1 MEAIRVTQADYGRE
15 ARLANYLQTRL
26 PWVLTPT
33 PKFYFTDYHIN
44 RKHDNGRENYI
55 GDLEIKWADKPSSEP
70 YPIPFTK
77 VQQMSLL
84 PLHRDLPDSY
94 HRVLIRYE
102 DGLLMLNVEMLRDLR
117 PVMYTFPGQ
126 DELKKLY
133 VFVNASDFFP
143 YFKPIIIR

>member
-1 MEAIRVTQADYGRE
+1 VQPIKETQQGQDRQIRVA
-15 ARLANYLQTRL
+15 AYLMSIY
-26 PWVLTPT
+26 PWYLCPT
-33 PKFYFTDYHIN
+33 PRFYFTDYHIN
-44 RKHDNGRENYI
+44 KLQGLGRENYI

-70 YPIPFTK
+70 YPIPYTK
-77 VQQMSLL
+77 IQQMLAL

-94 HRVLIRYE
+94 HRILIRYT

-117 PVMYTFPGQ
+117 PVLYTFPGV
-126 DELKKLY
+126 DEIKKLY

>member
-1 MEAIRVTQADYGRE
+1 MQPIKETQQGQDRQSRVA
-15 ARLANYLQTRL
+15 AYLMSKY
-26 PWVLTPT
+26 PWILTPT

-44 RKHDNGRENYI
+44 KIQGLGRENYI

-133 VFVNASDFFP
+133 VFVNASDFFQ

>member
-1 MEAIRVTQADYGRE
+1 MQPIKETQQGQDRQSRVA
-15 ARLANYLQTRL
+15 AYLMSKY
-26 PWVLTPT
+26 PWILTPT

-44 RKHDNGRENYI
+44 KIQGLGRENYI

-117 PVMYTFPGQ
+117 PVLYTLPGV
-126 DELKKLY
+126 DEIKKLY
-133 VFVNASDFFP
+133 VFVKAADYFP